1 MSQKNFVE
9 SKNAAFL
16 AQMKARREQ
25 GIPSGIPTKFATAPG
40 MTAEKQELEWL
51 QEQLDLA
58 RKSEVEIDSL
68 YEVPGRRR
76 TLTESQFLEL
86 KNNLSTN
93 PLVTAITIR
102 KRAEGGFEI
111 ISGHNRVAAYKELG
125 HKTIKAIVIDGDEY
139 QSTLNAFYANL
150 IQPSLPDFEKYLGFK
165 KIHETTGKTQKE
177 MALEAGIDPSLV
189 TLLFSFSDLPEKA
202 LDIIK
207 TSPEIIGA
215 SAASSLA
222 KLTKQGKAT
231 EVEKAIELLYLG
243 KINQA
248 AAIRLASKGQEEK
261 QINKPKSTKILNGKA
276 LFAEM
281 IGYGPSLRIN
291 FKTEDDRRKMEKLFE
306 KVIKDSF
313 GKDD

>member
-1 MSQKNFVE
+1 MSQKSFVE

-58 RKSEVEIDSL
+58 RKSEIEIDSL

-76 TLTESQFLEL
+76 MLSDSQFQEL

-102 KRAEGGFEI
+102 KRDQGGFEI
-111 ISGHNRVAAYKELG
+111 ISGHNRVAVYKELG
-125 HKTIKAIVIDGDEY
+125 YKTIKAIIIDSDEY

-165 KIHETTGKTQKE
+165 KIHESTGKTQKE
-177 MALEAGIDPSLV
+177 MAVEAGIDPSLV
-189 TLLFSFSDLPEKA
+189 TLLFSFSDLSENA
-202 LDIIK
+202 INIIK
-207 TSPEIIGA
+207 TAPHKIGA
-215 SAASSLA
+215 SAAASFA
-222 KLTKQGKAT
+222 KLTKQGKSE
-231 EVEKAIELLYLG
+231 EVENAIAQLYSG
-243 KINQA
+243 KLNQA
-248 AAIRLASKGQEEK
+248 AAIRLASKRDETNQ
-261 QINKPKSTKILNGKA
+261 NDKPRPKKILNGKIV
-276 LFAEM
+276 FAEL
-281 IGYGPSLRIN
+281 IGYGTSLRIN
-291 FKTEDDRRKMEKLFE
+291 FKSAEEREKMEQLFE
-306 KVIKDSF
+306 KVITDSLQNEN
-313 GKDD
+313 